1 MASNSRFFS
10 KKNITKLYLQRNL
23 HQSWISSRNSYPFDW
38 TRSSLEGILH
48 CMETRFEAGCNTRSY
63 HVRFDVPS
71 NPYKFESNEKLYI
84 AIFCCLFFW
93 DHTWWQHYIL
103 DLIFDF
109 IAVVHDSKR
118 TWRFRAKVYFC
129 VGTFNV
135 CQFAHLCP
143 PRAAVEIPLLC
154 FCRAR
159 IFSPIQLTTWWI
171 SMWSL
176 VAHVGVDHSG
186 ITIWK
191 PRWPCRT
198 WRGWRPIHSSSA
210 IPYAANQNLANKSKL
225 TKRK

>member
-1 MASNSRFFS
+1 MIYCDLVAACS
-10 KKNITKLYLQRNL
+10 I
-23 HQSWISSRNSYPFDW
+23 
-38 TRSSLEGILH
+38 
-48 CMETRFEAGCNTRSY
+48 
-63 HVRFDVPS
+63 
-71 NPYKFESNEKLYI
+71 
-84 AIFCCLFFW
+84 W
-93 DHTWWQHYIL
+93 DHTWWQHFIL

-118 TWRFRAKVYFC
+118 TWRFRTKVYFC

-135 CQFAHLCP
+135 CQCAHLCP
-143 PRAAVEIPLLC
+143 PKAAVEIPLLC
-154 FCRAR
+154 FRRAR

-198 WRGWRPIHSSSA
+198 WRGWHPIHSSSA

-225 TKRK
+225 TIRK